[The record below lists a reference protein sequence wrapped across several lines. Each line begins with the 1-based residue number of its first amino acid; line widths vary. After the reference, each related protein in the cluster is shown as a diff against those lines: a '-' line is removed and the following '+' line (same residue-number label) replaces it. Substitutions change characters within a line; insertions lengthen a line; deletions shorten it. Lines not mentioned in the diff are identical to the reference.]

1 MNEYNDMLDRSI
13 FNKDGLNRYV
23 FNPEELN
30 TDIFNSDILE
40 LYKIYD
46 IINKTNII
54 FDKINVI
61 ISEWFDYQL
70 LNNSNKAINKIN
82 YLLPHTL
89 VLIND
94 LKDTVN
100 IYYNIGNLVFN
111 NISIIVYI
119 SGLLL
124 ITIFII
130 KISTCILLSIIYK
143 KNIYKPK
150 MKKLDVVNTRHDL
163 INLRVCS

>member
-70 LNNSNKAINKIN
+70 L
-82 YLLPHTL
+82 
-89 VLIND
+89 
-94 LKDTVN
+94 
-100 IYYNIGNLVFN
+100 
-111 NISIIVYI
+111 
-119 SGLLL
+119 
-124 ITIFII
+124 
-130 KISTCILLSIIYK
+130 
-143 KNIYKPK
+143 
-150 MKKLDVVNTRHDL
+150 
-163 INLRVCS
+163 